1 MLQHAIVVFRKEI
14 IDAVRDRRS
23 LLSASMYAVWAPVAV
38 GIALSA
44 IARDRAP
51 DQPLTVAIQG
61 GERAEALVR
70 YLQQQSVTLV
80 DRPVDLQ
87 GAVRSHVQPVALLV
101 RDEYG
106 ARFEDVRPAPVEL
119 IFDGSRPASVA
130 QADRLRRL
138 LNAYDRQ
145 VADTRLLLRGITPE
159 VADAVKVEDRDLSSA
174 ASRAGR
180 MLAMLPVFLLVA
192 AFAGSMSVAIDATAG
207 ERERNSLESL
217 LIHPVSPAS
226 IVLGKWG
233 AAALVSAA
241 TLVLMVVITAAV
253 LSMPQ
258 IRSIDLPIGL
268 SSNDAVV
275 VLLILVPL
283 AFLAPAL
290 QMLTSVFATSYKEAQ
305 TQVSLLLLVP
315 TIPGFL
321 LAFGSL
327 TEKWWHRIAPILSQQ
342 LLVSDVL
349 AGRMP
354 GVLAILLP
362 ALATMVAALAA
373 IVVSARL
380 ITRERVA
387 RGTA

>member
-51 DQPLTVAIQG
+51 DQPLSVAIQG

-87 GAVRSHVQPVALLV
+87 GAVRSHAQPVALLV

-119 IFDGSRPASVA
+119 IFDGSRPASVG

-138 LNAYDRQ
+138 LNAYAQQ

-241 TLVLMVVITAAV
+241 TLVLMVVVTAAV

-290 QMLTSVFATSYKEAQ
+290 QMLMSVFATSYKEAQ

-342 LLVSDVL
+342 LLVSDAL

-362 ALATMVAALAA
+362 AVTTMVAALAA
-373 IVVSARL
+373 IVVSASL
-380 ITRERVA
+380 LTRERVA